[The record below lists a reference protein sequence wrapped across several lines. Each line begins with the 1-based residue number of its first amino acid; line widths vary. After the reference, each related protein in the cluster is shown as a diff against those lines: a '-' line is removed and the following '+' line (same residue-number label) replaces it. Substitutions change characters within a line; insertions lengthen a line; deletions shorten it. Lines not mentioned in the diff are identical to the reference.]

1 MRPATTRAQQGRSI
15 VGKIVLALTVAAMM
29 VGLSMGPAR
38 SGENERRDR
47 QQERDQHARQSYQR
61 THQPAPHAH
70 QSYQRAHQS
79 YGYYAPPPG
88 YYAPPPVIYVPPP
101 SPGISLFFGFPIQ
114 IR

>member
-1 MRPATTRAQQGRSI
+1 MRPSTTRAQQGRSI
-15 VGKIVLALTVAAMM
+15 VGKIVLALTVVAMM

-38 SGENERRDR
+38 SEENERRDK

-61 THQPAPHAH
+61 AHQPAPHAR

-79 YGYYAPPPG
+79 YG

-101 SPGISLFFGFPIQ
+101 SPGISLFFGFPIH
-114 IR
+114 